1 MKALVA
7 VKRVV
12 DANVKVRVKAD
23 GSGVD
28 LANVK
33 MSINPFDEIAVEEAV
48 RLKEKGVVSEVIAVS
63 CGPAACQETLRTAM
77 AIGADRGMLVE
88 TDAELQPLAIA
99 KLLKAL
105 IDREQPQLIILGKQA
120 IDDDCNQTGQM
131 LAALARMPQ
140 ATFASKVEVDVE
152 AKHLNVTR
160 EIDGGLETVRLSL
173 PAIVTT
179 DLRLN
184 EPRYATLPNI
194 MKAKKKP
201 LDTVTPAQLGVDVAP
216 RLKTL
221 KTSEPAA
228 RVAGIKV
235 PDVATLVTKLKNEAK
250 AI

>member
-1 MKALVA
+1 MKVLVA

-23 GSGVD
+23 GTGVD
-28 LANVK
+28 LASVK

-48 RLKEKGVVSEVIAVS
+48 RLKEKGVASEVIAVS
-63 CGPAACQETLRTAM
+63 CGVQACQETLRTAM
-77 AIGADRGMLVE
+77 AIGADRGILVE
-88 TDAELQPLAIA
+88 TDAELQPLAVA

-105 IDREQPQLIILGKQA
+105 VEREEPQLVILGKQA

-131 LAALARMPQ
+131 LAALLHMPQ
-140 ATFASKVEVDVE
+140 ATFASKLEIAGQCVD
-152 AKHLNVTR
+152 VTR
-160 EIDGGLETVRLSL
+160 EIDGGLETVRVAL

-201 LDTVTPAQLGVDVAP
+201 LDTVTPAALGVDVAP
-216 RLKTL
+216 RLTTL
-221 KTSEPAA
+221 KTAEPAA
-228 RVAGIKV
+228 RQAGIKV
-235 PDVATLVTKLKNEAK
+235 PDVATLVAKLKNEAK